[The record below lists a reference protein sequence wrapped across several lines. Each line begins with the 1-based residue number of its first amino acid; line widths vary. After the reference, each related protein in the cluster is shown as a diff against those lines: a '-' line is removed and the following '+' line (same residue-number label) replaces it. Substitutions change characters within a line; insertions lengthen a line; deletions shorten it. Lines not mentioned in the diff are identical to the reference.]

1 MALTKNPIT
10 ITVGLA
16 VFLFW
21 LNIVGNP
28 HVVETVLGLV
38 IGIAAAI
45 YVRKAILN
53 RFLPYSCFGGKI
65 NIPPVFPVTS
75 TLSFLTRPVLSK
87 TSLAAEIT
95 CLALSASGLS
105 RTDVRA

>member
-1 MALTKNPIT
+1 MALTRNLIT

-16 VFLFW
+16 LFLFW

-28 HVVETVLGLV
+28 HVGETVLGLV

-53 RFLPYSCFGGKI
+53 RFLP
-65 NIPPVFPVTS
+65 
-75 TLSFLTRPVLSK
+75 
-87 TSLAAEIT
+87 
-95 CLALSASGLS
+95 
-105 RTDVRA
+105 

>member
-1 MALTKNPIT
+1 MALTRNLIT

-16 VFLFW
+16 LFLFW

-45 YVRKAILN
+45 SVRKAILN
-53 RFLPYSCFGGKI
+53 RFLP
-65 NIPPVFPVTS
+65 
-75 TLSFLTRPVLSK
+75 
-87 TSLAAEIT
+87 
-95 CLALSASGLS
+95 
-105 RTDVRA
+105 

>member
-1 MALTKNPIT
+1 MTVTFIYISNQIIVGISLRNAKMALTKNPIT

-45 YVRKAILN
+45 SVRKAILN
-53 RFLPYSCFGGKI
+53 RFLP
-65 NIPPVFPVTS
+65 
-75 TLSFLTRPVLSK
+75 
-87 TSLAAEIT
+87 
-95 CLALSASGLS
+95 
-105 RTDVRA
+105 